1 MKVLHL
7 KNFRKGFATNS
18 SSTHS
23 VIYQKK
29 EDLLQDLNV
38 MDSDY
43 YERNDLTI
51 AASKEAKIK
60 YIAANIYKSH
70 RELYDTLC
78 SIYPSMKKYV
88 KLIEKQL
95 TADSKGR
102 YDDIFGM
109 ACRGDLCFENN
120 KYFLPS
126 IEYIKKIIDDEDLV
140 IVGGSDES
148 NNYYELTKPREKF
161 FDAGACSKIYK
172 NGNYWVGYGYN
183 GKCRLNLS
191 EKDECIPEYPEL
203 IDLKI
208 TDMCLHGCPFC
219 YMGSTG
225 NGSHAN
231 IGTLKSIIYS
241 INDDSTNDRC
251 VEFSIG
257 GGNILLYPDLDELFY
272 FIKNNGH
279 IVNTTINAKDCKE
292 LINNDSLF
300 TTFNRYVT
308 AIGVSITDESEI
320 PDVVALYKKFYKG
333 NGYKQMTAHLIPEY
347 LGIEKSRNIVN
358 QLYKNCLYSV
368 LFLGYKVNGRGAKC
382 DFNIFT
388 DDELSKLFSGTRQPD
403 YEVDTTFAN
412 QYYDWISKHFDIVH
426 TITLKEGEFSMYID
440 GVKGLAYKSSYHL
453 EKPYGVDYNLSK
465 NSGIKFT
472 GLLQAF
478 QKIRKDN
485 NLPTS
490 W

>member
-38 MDSDY
+38 MDNNY
-43 YERNDLTI
+43 YERCDLTI

-60 YIAANIYKSH
+60 YIAANIYKGH

-78 SIYPSMKKYV
+78 SMYPSMKQYNS
-88 KLIEKQL
+88 LIEKQL
-95 TADSKGR
+95 AADSKGK
-102 YDDIFGM
+102 YDEIFGM
-109 ACRGDLCFENN
+109 ADREDLCFENN

-126 IEYIKKIIDDEDLV
+126 IEYLKKVIEDEDLV
-140 IVGGSDES
+140 IVGGSDELD
-148 NNYYELTKPREKF
+148 NYYDLTNPRNKF
-161 FDAGACSKIYK
+161 FDASSCSKLFK
-172 NGNYWVGYGYN
+172 NGNYWVGYSRG

-191 EKDECIPEYPEL
+191 EKDDCIPEYPEL

-219 YMGSTG
+219 YMGSTDSG
-225 NGSHAN
+225 THAN
-231 IGTLKSIIYS
+231 IKTLKSIIYS
-241 INDDSTNDRC
+241 INDDSINDRC

-272 FIKNNGH
+272 YIKNNGH
-279 IVNTTINAKDCKE
+279 IVNTTINVKDCKE

-320 PDVVALYKKFYKG
+320 PDVVALRNKFYK
-333 NGYKQMTAHLIPEY
+333 NNYKQITIHLIPEY
-347 LGIEKSRNIVN
+347 LGLKKSISIVN
-358 QLYKNCLYSV
+358 QLYKESFYSV

-382 DFNIFT
+382 NFNTFT
-388 DDELSKLFSGTRQPD
+388 DDELSRLFTGYTD

-465 NSGIKFT
+465 SNGMKYF
-472 GLLQAF
+472 GLLSAF
-478 QKIRKDN
+478 RNIRKDN